1 MVNVDIDA
9 DLYEDIKSIVK
20 QNRLDYPSIRHFVQ
34 KMLLEK
40 VVERKRLGV
49 HYQTDFGQAF
59 GEFDGY
65 GGCKVRITSFLR
77 CWRRNEKV

>member
-34 KMLLEK
+34 KMLDLGKSAWNTYLEII
-40 VVERKRLGV
+40 RKNISVKSIL
-49 HYQTDFGQAF
+49 Y
-59 GEFDGY
+59 
-65 GGCKVRITSFLR
+65 
-77 CWRRNEKV
+77 